1 MQTAAQ
7 WGHMTRRQSRI
18 ETILRTQPR
27 PITNEPAWQG
37 RLLKHVLRNETS
49 SGTNKLTFAEM
60 LTLHP
65 LITGSEPETVT
76 FELPINY
83 DVLTNLGTVQLY
95 IDPTPDEGSDEGCN
109 AGQMERNRAT
119 NGNCLLVWST
129 IYETPGKHAL
139 QAGLD
144 LNDPAKPDEEISGPL
159 ATFVL
164 TNLCQFSL
172 SSVHFEHEYGVTLRG
187 RLPELNGTYSLE
199 FRSLAG
205 ELLKTIPGA
214 TSNRVIE
221 VHWDLTDDHGKV
233 CTNDSFDTV
242 FHITLPDSGRSQT
255 LKGP

>member
-1 MQTAAQ
+1 M
-7 WGHMTRRQSRI
+7 
-18 ETILRTQPR
+18 
-27 PITNEPAWQG
+27 
-37 RLLKHVLRNETS
+37 K
-49 SGTNKLTFAEM
+49 
-60 LTLHP
+60 
-65 LITGSEPETVT
+65 
-76 FELPINY
+76 
-83 DVLTNLGTVQLY
+83 
-95 IDPTPDEGSDEGCN
+95 
-109 AGQMERNRAT
+109 RNRAT

-129 IYETPGKHAL
+129 IYETPGNHAL

-144 LNDPAKPDEEISGPL
+144 LNDHAKPDEEISGPL

-172 SSVHFEHEYGVTLRG
+172 SSAHFEHEYGVTLRG